1 MPNGSASGPA
11 STRMKVST
19 VMRPARARSR
29 PLRFRRSVVRDL
41 RNRIRF
47 ALVGLLIL
55 IGLHVA
61 AMMAFEG
68 LSLGEAVWLT
78 FTTITTTGYGDLS
91 AKTPAG
97 RAATIVLIYLSGI
110 FLLTQAGGAFF
121 EFRILRRE
129 RKRRGEWRWGM
140 RDHIVFVN
148 APADEPGDYLRRLL
162 DQLHRSHANFATV
175 PSLIL
180 TEAFPD
186 GLPPDLEDDPLIV
199 QLKGRF
205 DDPAALEAA
214 GVDDARVLVI
224 LAEQEGERLS
234 DSRTFDIIHRLRE
247 RGIKARIIAE
257 CVDDLN
263 RERLRKAG
271 ASAIVR
277 PLRGY
282 PEMIVRAIVAPG
294 TEWIIERL
302 FSSEGDEC
310 LRFDVKVDGVAWA
323 DIVTAVLIQNFGTP
337 VGYAD
342 AQGTPHSNPPPHTA
356 VVAGAL
362 FVLVDETQRPTSA
375 ALQKLL
381 DELAHRRTA

>member
-1 MPNGSASGPA
+1 MQHL
-11 STRMKVST
+11 R
-19 VMRPARARSR
+19 RSRTR

-55 IGLHVA
+55 IGLHVVS
-61 AMMAFEG
+61 MVAFEG
-68 LSLGEAVWLT
+68 LGLGEAIWLT
-78 FTTITTTGYGDLS
+78 FTTITTTGYGDYS
-91 AKTPAG
+91 AKTTAG
-97 RAATIVLIYLSGI
+97 RASTIVLIYLSGI
-110 FLLTQAGGAFF
+110 FLLTQAAGAFF
-121 EFRILRRE
+121 EFRILRRD
-129 RKRRGEWRWGM
+129 RKRRGEWRWDM
-140 RDHIVFVN
+140 KDHIVFVN

-162 DQLHRSHANFATV
+162 DQLHRSHAHFATV
-175 PSLIL
+175 PALIL

-214 GVDDARVLVI
+214 GVDQAQVLVI
-224 LAEQEGERLS
+224 LAEAEGDRLS

-247 RGIKARIIAE
+247 RGITARIVAE
-257 CVDDLN
+257 CVDDVN
-263 RERLRKAG
+263 RERLKRAG

-310 LRFDVKVDGVAWA
+310 LRFDVELKGIPWFSV
-323 DIVTAVLIQNFGTP
+323 VTAVLGANYGTP

-342 AQGTPHSNPPPHTA
+342 TESQLHSNPPPDA
-356 VVAGAL
+356 LVAGVAL
-362 FVLVDETQRPTSA
+362 FILVDETQKPTNGV
-375 ALQKLL
+375 LQKLL
-381 DELAHRRTA
+381 DMVDG